1 MWLKYFAYGT
11 YIGLWSY
18 FNLAIF
24 DNIKYING
32 KYGNNEWLIV
42 LKDLVKELKIHNVC
56 CLINRLKGQYK
67 TFFTNI
73 KKGIKTNKPSTK
85 KLKYISEYSII
96 LDNYGTYIDLNFK
109 QQHITGLPVNIKA
122 ESVKAI
128 FPGCN
133 ENVDPIQC
141 SNGEF
146 LINGYIHN
154 GSNLE
159 NVKVG
164 VFNGEF
170 IAGNY
175 YNVTLEESK

>member
-1 MWLKYFAYGT
+1 MLDILLLLSIIIICIILCILLYNHY
-11 YIGLWSY
+11 L
-18 FNLAIF
+18 
-24 DNIKYING
+24 
-32 KYGNNEWLIV
+32 
-42 LKDLVKELKIHNVC
+42 
-56 CLINRLKGQYK
+56 
-67 TFFTNI
+67 
-73 KKGIKTNKPSTK
+73 NKSTTK
-85 KLKYISEYSII
+85 SII

-122 ESVKAI
+122 ESVTAI